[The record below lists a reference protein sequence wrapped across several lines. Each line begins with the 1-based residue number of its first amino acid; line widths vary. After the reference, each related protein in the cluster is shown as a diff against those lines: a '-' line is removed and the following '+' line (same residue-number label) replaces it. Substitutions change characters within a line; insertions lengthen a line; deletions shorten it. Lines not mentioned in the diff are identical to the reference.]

1 MTVPANE
8 YLQRAYMAL
17 LVYKQRGEQAL
28 ACLRDEKPV
37 DEFFRLLR
45 RRDAAFHNFRALDDK
60 AQRLGMDLSQHSSA
74 QDLWHSIAALNDDL
88 AGVMAAAQHRIAVAR
103 ERLRDGSQ
111 ALNAYG
117 GRGKPEE
124 RLRKSV

>member
-8 YLQRAYMAL
+8 DLHRAYIAL

-28 ACLRDEKPV
+28 SSLRDEKPV

-45 RRDAAFHNFRALDDK
+45 RRDAAFHNFQALDAK
-60 AQRLGMDLSQHSSA
+60 AQRLGLDLAQNPSA
-74 QDLWHSIAALNDDL
+74 QDLWQSIVALNNEL
-88 AGVMAAAQHRIAVAR
+88 AEVMEASQRNLATAIGRFH
-103 ERLRDGSQ
+103 DGSQ
-111 ALNAYG
+111 ALRAYG
-117 GRGKPEE
+117 GRVKPEE